1 MLTALATLLIAPF
14 VPEGVTEYFP
24 LNPGDEW
31 QYVEEAESM
40 TARTVDRVGEA
51 VEIGGVKAFPVMTFT
66 GEKEIDRA
74 YYRVDEGKVMV
85 VAFNKDK
92 PLLTAYPIIKSPDLG
107 EKWSHQG
114 ETYVQGALADLK
126 LEGRVKKVASVEFD
140 GKKVEALEI
149 RLEATVLEEFGTKIT
164 FTQVATYGKGI
175 GLIKMV
181 STSKLPKKTIKS
193 TRRLVAYK
201 PIKT

>member
-1 MLTALATLLIAPF
+1 MVTALVTFMLASTAL
-14 VPEGVTEYFP
+14 EGVGDFFP

-31 QYVEEAESM
+31 QYVEEAERMS
-40 TARTVDRVGEA
+40 ARSVDRVGEA
-51 VEIGGVKAFPVMTFT
+51 VEIGGTKVFPVMTLADN
-66 GEKEIDRA
+66 KEIDRV
-74 YYRVDEGKVMV
+74 YYLVGEGSVSV
-85 VAFNKDK
+85 FAFDKNK
-92 PLLTAYPIIKSPDLG
+92 PLLSPYAIIKNPTLG
-107 EKWSHQG
+107 EKWKHQG

-126 LEGRVKKVASVEFD
+126 LDGRVKKLDSVEFD
-140 GKKVEALEI
+140 GKKIEGLEV
-149 RLEATVLEEFGTKIT
+149 RLVATVLEEFGTKIT

-175 GLIKMV
+175 GLIKME